1 MRAFK
6 SNSPMIKSH
15 FPIPYQDIYDTCP
28 AVFANQPAPERSKH
42 FKHVSTLE
50 ALEALNDEGFLPF
63 MVAQTKTR
71 DADRLQYARHMIRL
85 RRESDMSIQGAN
97 EIILYNANDGTSAA
111 TMVAGYIRF
120 ACANGLVTGDNMN
133 QVKIYH
139 RGNVTGEYIEGA
151 YQIVKDFEKVDAH
164 RDEMMSLEVP
174 EEAAIIYA
182 EQALS
187 LKYDG
192 DDPSRY
198 PVTASTL
205 LQARRREDTKT
216 DLWTTFNVVQE
227 NLIKGG
233 QWGYNMGTRKT
244 TRPVNGIKENF
255 KLNQALWTLTEKMA
269 EILH

>member
-6 SNSPMIKSH
+6 SNSPIIKSH
-15 FPIPYQDIYDTCP
+15 LPIPYQDIFNTCP
-28 AVFANQPAPERSKH
+28 AVFASQPAPERSKH

-164 RDEMMSLEVP
+164 RDGMMSIEVP
-174 EEAAIIYA
+174 KEAAIIYA

-187 LKYDG
+187 LKYDSPP
-192 DDPSRY
+192 DEWPID
-198 PVTASTL
+198 VSTV

-233 QWGYNMGTRKT
+233 QRGSKL

-269 EILH
+269 AILH